1 MSIEAG
7 SRPGDAVIAELGPV
21 LDRYRRHHPHESDT
35 LIHRAYD
42 VAAAAHEG
50 QFRKTGEPYI
60 THPLAVASILAD
72 YGLDAETV
80 AAALLH
86 DTVEDTG
93 LTLQKVQRQFGSTV
107 SFLIDGVTK
116 LDRVRYSNREDQQAA
131 TIRKMVIA
139 MARDVRVLLIKLADR
154 LHNVRTIFPLSP
166 EKQQRIA
173 AETLEVYAPLAHRL
187 GVQEIKHEMEDRC
200 FAILHPRRYAEIVE
214 LMRARAPERDAY
226 LGAVI
231 AEVEAM
237 LADAG
242 IAAEVTGRPK
252 HIYSIYRKMVDGAR
266 TFDEI
271 HDLIG
276 IRIIA
281 KEVADCYAALG
292 VTHTRWPPV
301 HGRFKDYI
309 AMPKFNLYQSLHTTV
324 LGPDRKAL
332 EVQIRT
338 KEMHDRAEQGIAA
351 HWRYKEG
358 GATAEDLAMPG
369 DLADTA
375 DDYETPAEFLAG
387 LKLDLYEDEVFA
399 LTPNGHVKVLP
410 RGATPVDFAYAVHT
424 EVGHRC
430 TGARVNGRLVP
441 LSTRLES
448 GDIVEVITSKADA
461 PSRDWL
467 SFVRTSRAA
476 AKIRHWF
483 TRERREQ
490 SLNEG
495 REVVA
500 KLLRREGLGLGAAKR
515 DELLAEVA
523 DSLGFRDLETMYVAI
538 GDGNTQA
545 HTVVNRLVRL
555 VRPEE
560 ERDDDEDEVHPSAM
574 PVRRVPAGGIAVEGM
589 DDMLVRVAQCCTPLP
604 GDSIVGYVTV
614 GRGVSIHRADCTN
627 VGALVDRSERMIEVG
642 WTAEHAGTFRAAVQA
657 EALDRPRLL
666 RDVTSALS
674 DLGANIVASS
684 TVTNRDRVA
693 ILRFEIEL
701 SDAATLDRAI
711 EEMRGVDGVYDAYRL
726 LPGGGPDHPED

>member
-1 MSIEAG
+1 MSIEFA
-7 SRPGDAVIAELGPV
+7 SRPEDAVISELGSV
-21 LDRYRRHHPHESDT
+21 LDRFRRHHPHESDT
-35 LIHRAYD
+35 PIHRAYD

-60 THPLAVASILAD
+60 THPLAVASMLAD

-86 DTVEDTG
+86 DVVEDTRI
-93 LTLQKVQRQFGSTV
+93 TLHDVEREFGATV
-107 SFLIDGVTK
+107 AYLIDGVTK

-154 LHNVRTIFPLSP
+154 LHNIRTIFPLSP

-226 LGAVI
+226 LRSVI
-231 AEVEAM
+231 TEVEQM

-252 HIYSIYRKMVDGAR
+252 HIYSIYRKMVDGGR

-271 HDLIG
+271 HDLLG
-276 IRIIA
+276 IRIIT

-292 VTHTRWPPV
+292 IAHTTWPPV
-301 HGRFKDYI
+301 QGRFKDYI

-324 LGPDRKAL
+324 LGPDRKPL

-358 GATAEDLAMPG
+358 GTTAEDLTMPG
-369 DLADTA
+369 DLADGA
-375 DDYETPAEFLAG
+375 DDYESPAEFLAG
-387 LKLDLYEDEVFA
+387 LKLDLYDDEVFA

-410 RGATPVDFAYAVHT
+410 RGATPIDFAYAVHT

-448 GDIVEVITSKADA
+448 GDIVEVITSKSDA

-483 TRERREQ
+483 TQERREQ
-490 SLNEG
+490 SLIDG
-495 REVVA
+495 REEIA
-500 KLLRREGLGLGAAKR
+500 KLLRREGLGLGASQR
-515 DELLAEVA
+515 EELLTEVA
-523 DSLGFRDLETMYVAI
+523 DSLGFRDVEAMLVGI
-538 GDGNTQA
+538 GDGNTNPQ
-545 HTVVNRLVRL
+545 TVVHRLVRL
-555 VRPEE
+555 VRPEVE
-560 ERDDDEDEVHPSAM
+560 PEGDEDAAPPAI
-574 PVRRVPAGGIAVEGM
+574 PLRAVPAGGIVVEGM
-589 DDMLVRVAQCCTPLP
+589 DDMLVRVAHCCTPLP
-604 GDSIVGYVTV
+604 GDPIVGYVTV

-627 VGALVDRSERMIEVG
+627 VDSLVDRAERMIEVS
-642 WTAEHAGTFRAAVQA
+642 WSAEHAGTFRAAVQA

-666 RDVTSALS
+666 RDVTVALS

-684 TVTNRDRVA
+684 TVTSRDRVA
-693 ILRFEIEL
+693 VLKFEIEL
-701 SDAATLDRAI
+701 SDVATLDRAI

-726 LPGGGPDHPED
+726 LPGGGQDR